1 MSKNDL
7 ELLAHDKKLYMFN
20 NEAYYKVVGMDASY
34 YMKIKDY
41 DMITLRQTAV
51 ILYEHTCNGL
61 EKVQSYIKSI
71 DFSDILFIAAPTVAH
86 HFKMYDLEKA
96 S

>member
-1 MSKNDL
+1 MSRNDL
-7 ELLAHDKKLYMFN
+7 ELLGYDKKFYIFDD
-20 NEAYYKVVGMDASY
+20 EAYYKVVGMDASY
-34 YMKIKDY
+34 YMKVKDY
-41 DMITLRQTAV
+41 ERITLRQTAV
-51 ILYEHTCNGL
+51 TLYEHTCNGL

-86 HFKMYDLEKA
+86 RFKMYDLEKA

>member
-1 MSKNDL
+1 MCKNDL

-20 NEAYYKVVGMDASY
+20 DEPYYKVVGMDASY

-41 DMITLRQTAV
+41 GKITFRQTAV
-51 ILYEHTCNGL
+51 TLYEHTCNGL

-71 DFSDILFIAAPTVAH
+71 DFSDILFIAAPTVTH
-86 HFKMYDLEKA
+86 RFKMYDLEKA